1 MNRTEA
7 LELVKDSISRVVP
20 GADLDALGPDDSFR
34 DALEMDSLDFL
45 AFIEALSDRS
55 GVRIEDEDTQRLT
68 TLSGTADFLVA
79 RAG

>member
-20 GADLDALGPDDSFR
+20 GADFDALGPDDSFR

-45 AFIEALSDRS
+45 GFVEALSDRS
-55 GVRIEDEDTQRLT
+55 GVRIEDEDTPQLT
-68 TLSGTADFLVA
+68 TLSSTADFLVA

>member
-20 GADLDALGPDDSFR
+20 GADFDALGPDDSFR

-45 AFIEALSDRS
+45 GFVEALSDRS
-55 GVRIEDEDTQRLT
+55 GVRIEDEDTPQLT

>member
-20 GADLDALGPDDSFR
+20 GADFDALGPDDSFR
-34 DALEMDSLDFL
+34 DTLEMDSLDFL
-45 AFIEALSDRS
+45 GFVEALSDRS
-55 GVRIEDEDTQRLT
+55 GVRIEDEDTPQLT
-68 TLSGTADFLVA
+68 TLSCTADFLVA

>member
-20 GADLDALGPDDSFR
+20 GADLEALGPEDSFR

-45 AFIEALSDRS
+45 GFIEALSSRS
-55 GVRIEDEDTQRLT
+55 GVRIEDEDTRHLT

>member
-7 LELVKDSISRVVP
+7 LELVKDSISHVVP
-20 GADLDALGPDDSFR
+20 GADFDALGPDDSFR

-45 AFIEALSDRS
+45 GFVEALSDRS
-55 GVRIEDEDTQRLT
+55 GVRIEDEDTPQLT